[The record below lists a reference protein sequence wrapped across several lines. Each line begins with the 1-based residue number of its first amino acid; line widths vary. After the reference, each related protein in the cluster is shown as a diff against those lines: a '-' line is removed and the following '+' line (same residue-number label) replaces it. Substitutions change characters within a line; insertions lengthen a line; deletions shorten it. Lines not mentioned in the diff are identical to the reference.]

1 MRRRGYLWCSART
14 ERAANCRDVRTCKSA
29 VEKRNCKCMG
39 RTRER
44 KLKFVCKIAKIDRGS
59 LCDFT
64 VAPHAG
70 AWVEIVWRRSK
81 PPPRAVAPHAGA
93 WVEIPAPSPPPWW
106 VRSPPTR
113 GRGLKYVLVNDSEY
127 VSESPPTRGRG
138 LKCPSI
144 YHCRNLLE
152 VAPHAGAWVEII
164 FRPPVG
170 RGFRQSP
177 PTRGRGL
184 KCGDPGAMPGGCWSP
199 PTRGRG
205 LKSSGGRPGPLRG
218 GVAPPRGGCVAH
230 QNVVRWT
237 RKNTSSEEEP
247 QR

>member
-138 LKCPSI
+138 LKC
-144 YHCRNLLE
+144 
-152 VAPHAGAWVEII
+152 
-164 FRPPVG
+164 
-170 RGFRQSP
+170 
-177 PTRGRGL
+177 
-184 KCGDPGAMPGGCWSP
+184 GDPGAMPGGCWSP